1 MSKKK
6 ITIVIGAG
14 FSGLSAALALLEKG
28 YLVKILELGSKPGGI
43 AAEIKVNGHLY
54 EMGAHLFHC
63 PDPLIMED
71 MKNLIGEDLIPI
83 DRTIKVD
90 FMGKYYDFPL
100 KISEVIIQLPIKTVF
115 AAGFSFLV
123 QQIKP
128 LFFKT
133 KIKNSEDLLIKNY
146 GHILY
151 NIFFKNYIQRVWGI
165 GPDAFSP
172 KFAEQR
178 IPNFNILEILYKVQ
192 NFLKKIFRVKDQLN
206 IDNFVEKVE
215 GELFTTKSGFSGII
229 DKMVKKIIK
238 NGGEI
243 IYESKVTKICLDTES
258 LVEFIHY
265 EKNQKENVI
274 KVDGVISSMP
284 INIMTSLIENTDVK
298 IEKMNYNRFLKYR
311 SLVFVGLVINRE
323 NVLPATLTYF
333 RDISFNR
340 ITDLTSLGIQQKK
353 RGISTIVAEITCD
366 ITNSFWLDETI
377 AKNRV
382 IKDLIAKSII
392 KKSEIIDIHVYKL
405 EHAYP
410 IYAKGFNDG
419 LKNIFD
425 YLSKIP
431 NLKTIGRNGRFQYI
445 NSHIAVRHGY
455 DAADQIIE
463 YYNNN

>member
-100 KISEVIIQLPIKTVF
+100 KISEVFMQLPIKTVF

-243 IYESKVTKICLDTES
+243 IYESKVTKICLNS
-258 LVEFIHY
+258 GGLVERIHY
-265 EKNQKENVI
+265 SKNHKDYKIN
-274 KVDGVISSMP
+274 VDGVISSIP
-284 INIMTSLIENTDVK
+284 LNILVNLIYPSK
-298 IEKMNYNRFLKYR
+298 IRNGITNSISILKYR
-311 SLVFVGLVINRE
+311 SLVFVGLIINRT
-323 NVLPATLTYF
+323 NVLPASLTYF
-333 RDISFNR
+333 RDLSFNR
-340 ITDLTSLGIQQKK
+340 ITDLTSLGIKTK
-353 RGISTIVAEITCD
+353 ENGISTLVAEISCD
-366 ITNSFWLDETI
+366 MKDDIWLNPNLAKENVI
-377 AKNRV
+377 A
-382 IKDLIAKSII
+382 DLVRKKII
-392 KKSEIIDIHVYKL
+392 QKSEIIDGHIYQL

-410 IYAKGFNDG
+410 IYVKGYDNA
-419 LKNIFD
+419 LTNILNHLD
-425 YLSKIP
+425 QVP

-445 NSHIAVRHGY
+445 NSHIAIRHGY
-455 DAADQIIE
+455 DAGNQMIKFFDS
-463 YYNNN
+463 